1 LYFEHLIE
9 INNPL
14 NPLIEPLSV
23 EQVWQGLMY
32 RVEEP
37 TVFLPGLERCTIL
50 SRQGDRV
57 ERELHFGPAS
67 VRDTVTFRYLEWV
80 CFESLATSEHAGG
93 RLTIRFD
100 QPAAEHLYLRF
111 TYETTLPEGMEAG
124 EGVQVSEYV
133 KAAYRESD
141 LDTVRIIRLI
151 AANGR
156 PQ

>member
-1 LYFEHLIE
+1 MYFEHLIE

-37 TVFLPGLERCTIL
+37 TAFLPGLERCTIL

-80 CFESLATSEHAGG
+80 CFESLATSSNA
-93 RLTIRFD
+93 
-100 QPAAEHLYLRF
+100 
-111 TYETTLPEGMEAG
+111 
-124 EGVQVSEYV
+124 
-133 KAAYRESD
+133 
-141 LDTVRIIRLI
+141 
-151 AANGR
+151 
-156 PQ
+156 

>member
-1 LYFEHLIE
+1 MYFEHLIE

>member
-1 LYFEHLIE
+1 MYFEHLIE

-14 NPLIEPLSV
+14 NPLIAPLSV

-111 TYETTLPEGMEAG
+111 TYETTLPDGMEAG